1 MERQVPDTPH
11 ATVLERLDLAV
22 AGGIVDRLVG
32 QDNGPEKLV
41 QTSFWRPAAA
51 DRPAWIAG
59 LLALRGFRLDD
70 HEVACVLTGAPG
82 RFRPEHQEFK
92 LIRGFAELTDAVVER
107 AAAGQTVD
115 GWWLV
120 EMFRRTTEGVE
131 RFRNN
136 TLRRD
141 MPWDALVG
149 VRYPEPGEVQPQL
162 DGFHVGAAFGDD
174 PQVFG
179 SLHPVR
185 QAVRLMWRFAR
196 IAPFPDFNLPF
207 AAVAFAT
214 HLLASGYPPL
224 LPDAGDRVRLQRLV
238 RGRAPLRAL
247 ALESR
252 LLDQVVAGAGSRA

>member
-22 AGGIVDRLVG
+22 AGGIVDRLAG
-32 QDNGPEKLV
+32 QDSGPEKLV
-41 QTSFWRPAAA
+41 QTSFWRPSDA
-51 DRPAWIAG
+51 DRPAWVAG

-92 LIRGFAELTDAVVER
+92 LVKGFAELTDAIVER

-115 GWWLV
+115 AWWLV
-120 EMFRRTTEGVE
+120 EMFRRTTEGIE

-162 DGFHVGAAFGDD
+162 DGFHAGASFGDD

-238 RGRAPLRAL
+238 RGRAPFRAL

-252 LLDQVVAGAGSRA
+252 LLDQIVGAGSRT